1 MKQIFIATLLALG
14 LFAQEIYKVGTGY
27 DYPPFDYIEN
37 GEIVGF
43 EIDLVRA
50 VAKELNIQVEPVTMP
65 FDGLIAALKVG
76 KIDII
81 SAGMSYTSQRAK
93 NAEFTKSIFDSKNY
107 YLKLK
112 GNDKINSLDDLS
124 NGAIIG
130 AKIGTLQADE
140 ITNLKGVKPYLN
152 EEYIVLINSTLN
164 GKIDGFVMEEPV
176 AKSYMKKYPNLE
188 VFATSSI
195 EGMSLAFKKGNTKLR
210 DDFDKTIEKFKQ
222 DGTYLKLLEKYNL
235 N

>member
-1 MKQIFIATLLALG
+1 MKKIIMILFALG
-14 LFAQEIYKVGTGY
+14 LFAQEVYKVGTGY
-27 DYPPFDYIEN
+27 DYPPFDYMEN

-50 VAKELNIQVEPVTMP
+50 VAKELGIKVEPVTMP

-81 SAGMSYTSQRAK
+81 SAGMSNTPQRAK
-93 NAEFTKSIFDSKNY
+93 SVEFTKSIFDSKNY

-124 NGAIIG
+124 KGAIIG

-140 ITNLKGVKPYLN
+140 ISSLKGVKPYLN

-176 AKSYMKKYPNLE
+176 AKSYMKKYPSLE
-188 VFATSSI
+188 VFATSSV